1 MEHAVMKC
9 LSTGVRVGLALGLA
23 LMTSVDGWATPTQYG
38 ESGLLSQ
45 PSAETLNAG
54 NISLGLWS
62 NIASRPQAE
71 ATLVPVTITLGLG
84 SFLEAYGSYPNLL
97 FNDEEP
103 ESGRGFANIGMK
115 ARVWG
120 KRSDPFKLAVDGQF
134 RRMVAEDPS
143 RDGLT
148 DTVARLIASY
158 KPGRFGLHAHSGY
171 AWTESPADASFDDQT
186 LLGAGVEY
194 FPALRLR
201 LIAEFETASSR
212 QSGLDDTAEAM
223 AGLQYYLSPHLTL
236 NAGLGFGLTD
246 ASPDWRALL
255 GLSATQGVGTYAKTI
270 PKIIQPAPE
279 EAEKPAQ
286 SAKVIRVRTLTSLI
300 PKTTPIP
307 ESPVSKLEVPVTQGR
322 EEVVIEPSEQLVLS
336 EPGPVK
342 SQPIAPMAAPTL
354 PDVPPPGLVESPFN
368 TIVYRK
374 FRLPEFAFDF
384 DQWSL
389 SAEGKKVLLQIA
401 ESLRQEGKWLFIR
414 IDGHTDNIGPD
425 SYNEKLSLK
434 RAVAAAS
441 HLVAHAGMD
450 PQRIFVK
457 GFGEREPLASNESAE
472 GRALNRRLELLV
484 LVPKEEAK

>member
-1 MEHAVMKC
+1 MKC
-9 LSTGVRVGLALGLA
+9 LSTGVCFGLALGLVVVTWSDV
-23 LMTSVDGWATPTQYG
+23 LATPTQYG
-38 ESGLLSQ
+38 DSGLLSN

-54 NISLGLWS
+54 NISLGLWT
-62 NIASRPQAE
+62 NFASRPGGESTIMPAG
-71 ATLVPVTITLGLG
+71 ITLGLG

-97 FNDEEP
+97 FNDDEP

-120 KRSDPFKLAVDGQF
+120 KRSDPFKLSLDGQF
-134 RRMVAEDPS
+134 RRMVATDPA

-148 DTVARLIASY
+148 DTVGRLIASY
-158 KPGRFGLHAHSGY
+158 KPGRFGLHAHTGY
-171 AWTESPADASFDDQT
+171 AWTEAPSGLEYDDQT
-186 LLGAGVEY
+186 LFGAGVEF

-201 LIAEFETASSR
+201 LIAEFETTSSKEPGLDASS
-212 QSGLDDTAEAM
+212 EAM
-223 AGLQYYLSPHLTL
+223 LGMQYYLSPHLTL

-270 PKIIQPAPE
+270 PKIIQPAPDE
-279 EAEKPAQ
+279 PEKAAAPT
-286 SAKVIRVRTLTSLI
+286 KVVRVRTLTSLI

-307 ESPVSKLEVPVTQGR
+307 ESPISKLEIPVVKGS
-322 EEVVIEPSEQLVLS
+322 EEVVVEPSEQLVMPES
-336 EPGPVK
+336 NPIK
-342 SQPIAPMAAPTL
+342 AQSIAPMGAQIPATVATQ
-354 PDVPPPGLVESPFN
+354 DLVQGPLR

-389 SAEGKKVLLQIA
+389 SPEGKKVLLQIA
-401 ESLRQEGKWLFIR
+401 ESLRQEGKWLFVR

-434 RAVAAAS
+434 RAIAAAS
-441 HLVAHAGMD
+441 HLVVHSGMD
-450 PQRIFVK
+450 AQRIFVK
-457 GFGEREPLASNESAE
+457 GLGEREPLAGNDTAE
-472 GRALNRRLELLV
+472 GRALNRRLELLI
-484 LVPKEEAK
+484 LVPKEETK